1 MRVVSSVE
9 RDRQEV
15 RKNWNLLV
23 TQVTKTKESKM
34 DEKFEAGQQLL

>member
-1 MRVVSSVE
+1 
-9 RDRQEV
+9 
-15 RKNWNLLV
+15 LV

>member
-23 TQVTKTKESKM
+23 TQVTKTKESKT
-34 DEKFEAGQQLL
+34 DEKFEAGQRLL